1 LTLTILLLLEIM
13 IENNVN
19 LNFSKF
25 VELYDVENNSE
36 RAESIE
42 VLKTLLS
49 EFNKYIPETYKS
61 KIGVGIGRATPT
73 PWIGFRD
80 PSYSKSFTKGIYIF
94 YSLSE
99 DKKFIYL
106 SVGQGT
112 YELKKEV
119 GGPAARKQLLSNTAS
134 IQHILKDTI
143 KAFNYDKSIDLR
155 SGQQNAKLYEDSVFL
170 AKSYS
175 TNKLPEDD
183 IIIKD
188 FKNILKVYPLIV
200 KSLNSF
206 TSKLKIGTS
215 ENTFFDKIA
224 EEISYQYEEEVS
236 DVLNL
241 NEKDISTE
249 DAKVAAKNASKRVF
263 KENKL
268 DKRFI
273 KFITLKG
280 VKAYHTES
288 VDIVI
293 ETNNEKWFIESKI
306 LKTQTTAAH
315 AMGQVMFYSFKDKSE
330 NNLIA
335 LLFDKKPKKTTC
347 DFLSKNQIPFIWE
360 SEDEFK
366 FNGHIGEIPLTKER
380 KQL

>member
-1 LTLTILLLLEIM
+1 M
-13 IENNVN
+13 ENKISS
-19 LNFSKF
+19 NFSKF
-25 VELYDVENNSE
+25 AELYDVENNTD
-36 RAESIE
+36 RAESIKI
-42 VLKTLLS
+42 LKHLLS
-49 EFNKYIPETYKS
+49 EFNKYIPEAYKS

-80 PSYSKSFTKGIYIF
+80 PSYSKSFTRGIYIF

-134 IQHILKDTI
+134 IQHILRDTI
-143 KAFNYDKSIDLR
+143 KSYKYDKSIDLR
-155 SGQQNAKLYEDSVFL
+155 SEQQNAKLYEDSVFL
-170 AKSYS
+170 AKKYS
-175 TNKLPEDD
+175 LNKLPEDE
-183 IIIKD
+183 IIIED
-188 FKNILKVYPLIV
+188 FINILKVYPLIV

-215 ENTFFDKIA
+215 EDTFIDKIA
-224 EEISYQYEEEVS
+224 EEISYQYDEELN

-241 NEKDISTE
+241 NEIDIKTE
-249 DAKVAAKNASKRVF
+249 DAKVAAKNAGKRVF

-273 KFITLKG
+273 KHMTLKG
-280 VKAYHTES
+280 VKAYHTKS

-293 ETNNEKWFIESKI
+293 ETKSEKWFIESKI

-315 AMGQVMFYSFKDKSE
+315 AMGQVMFYNFKDVSE

-347 DFLSKNQIPFIWE
+347 DFLNENKIPFIWE
-360 SEDEFK
+360 SDNEFK
-366 FNGHIGEIPLTKER
+366 FSGQIGEIPL
-380 KQL
+380 